1 MQELS
6 WQEAVGQVELAGL
19 DVGDQEKSAGQWH
32 ASGLGKEELWQEMEC
47 VNSVPITNLC
57 LVLSPQ
63 QRFSLII
70 GRRSRKIGVELKFE
84 DRDRDILEEVDGG
97 GEQRGHD
104 GTERE
109 PISMVN
115 LNEKP

>member
-1 MQELS
+1 M
-6 WQEAVGQVELAGL
+6 
-19 DVGDQEKSAGQWH
+19 GDQEKSAGQSH
-32 ASGLGKEELWQEMEC
+32 ASGLGKEELWQEIEC
-47 VNSVPITNLC
+47 VNSVPITNLR

-115 LNEKP
+115 LKEIPQSN